1 MRDKELAV
9 KRGVFALKENPLLDG
24 YAMLNMTPQ
33 EFVAVSQQDTFTR
46 YFITAFFQMSTAS
59 KNTAKAYNSLT
70 AGQEIAN
77 ISEYLQLSTFFQSVM
92 EQAIGVSVLG

>member
-9 KRGVFALKENPLLDG
+9 KRGIFTLKENPQLDG

-46 YFITAFFQMSTAS
+46 YFIAAFFQMSTAS
-59 KNTAKAYNSLT
+59 ENTAKAYNSLT

-77 ISEYLQLSTFFQSVM
+77 ISEYLQLSRFFESAM
-92 EQAIGVSVLG
+92 EQAIGVSILG